1 MKALKKFFIYLGLII
16 AVLVAVVLI
25 IFAVMYFAPGTSI
38 LGYEYVLYNKRDT
51 RTFTTSSYPS
61 ISSVQAVQVVTE
73 STNIYIMPNKVDGEL
88 KIVHIQGLS
97 GYAKSINS
105 KLEVKTKVEN
115 KSFEESLTS
124 YRTFVIEIEE
134 PNGWIAKSNAAIY
147 VYIPTNLTT
156 NTIYAKSI
164 GGDIEYIS
172 EKTYENENDEEFT
185 KTLKCTNLYMKTSDY
200 GCLEID
206 NEQTISNYYLQTK
219 YGKVQF
225 SNVTNLS
232 ANTVKFETYTGNFNL
247 TNPNG
252 NATLT
257 LTDKLHIISNEKYTG
272 AYIRINVLNA
282 NLLATGNNGTFKI
295 DRISSTGKNKN
306 IALTMNK
313 CNVDFGEVYG
323 HVSIIGEG
331 SDIKNTVTI
340 KNLYEQPQTNVIE
353 SGSGNV
359 YIENLKCSAAIDAT
373 SGNVTIAAATESKS
387 SVYVYTTTGSINVN
401 YVKTDELP
409 QDDHPDVKVTA
420 ITKTGDINL
429 KNVSGL
435 LQVEVLNDSASSKL
449 NISFKAIAY
458 AKDSNEDLVENVI
471 NARNRT
477 VNIVLKGSSDALQSR
492 IVSTSKVNDAK
503 GGVLQ
508 SVSREYESAEDK
520 NKDYILNL
528 YEGYQYGYRVY
539 YKKNDANYNA
549 GNFSNWGIILINTT
563 ASSSVDTD

>member
-88 KIVHIQGLS
+88 KIVHNQGLS

-156 NTIYAKSI
+156 NTIYAKST

-200 GCLEID
+200 GHLEID

-247 TNPNG
+247 TNPN
-252 NATLT
+252 
-257 LTDKLHIISNEKYTG
+257 
-272 AYIRINVLNA
+272 RNA
-282 NLLATGNNGTFKI
+282 NTYNSIKPE
-295 DRISSTGKNKN
+295 N
-306 IALTMNK
+306 I
-313 CNVDFGEVYG
+313 F
-323 HVSIIGEG
+323 
-331 SDIKNTVTI
+331 
-340 KNLYEQPQTNVIE
+340 
-353 SGSGNV
+353 
-359 YIENLKCSAAIDAT
+359 
-373 SGNVTIAAATESKS
+373 
-387 SVYVYTTTGSINVN
+387 
-401 YVKTDELP
+401 
-409 QDDHPDVKVTA
+409 
-420 ITKTGDINL
+420 
-429 KNVSGL
+429 
-435 LQVEVLNDSASSKL
+435 
-449 NISFKAIAY
+449 
-458 AKDSNEDLVENVI
+458 
-471 NARNRT
+471 
-477 VNIVLKGSSDALQSR
+477 
-492 IVSTSKVNDAK
+492 
-503 GGVLQ
+503 
-508 SVSREYESAEDK
+508 
-520 NKDYILNL
+520 
-528 YEGYQYGYRVY
+528 
-539 YKKNDANYNA
+539 
-549 GNFSNWGIILINTT
+549 
-563 ASSSVDTD
+563 

>member
-88 KIVHIQGLS
+88 KIVHNQGLS

-134 PNGWIAKSNAAIY
+134 PNGWIAKSNASIY
-147 VYIPTNLTT
+147 VYVPTNLIT
-156 NTIYAKSI
+156 NTVYAKSS

-172 EKTYENENDEEFT
+172 EKVYENENEEEFT
-185 KTLKCTNLYMKTSDY
+185 KTLKCTNLYMKTGEY
-200 GCLEID
+200 GNLEID
-206 NEQTISNYYLQTK
+206 NEQPISNYYLQTK
-219 YGKVQF
+219 YGKVKF
-225 SNVTNLS
+225 SNVTSLS

-323 HVSIIGEG
+323 YVSIIGEG
-331 SDIKNTVTI
+331 SDVKNNVTI

-353 SGSGNV
+353 SGAGNV
-359 YIENLKCSAAIDAT
+359 YIENLKCSAAIDST
-373 SGNVTIAAATESKS
+373 SGDVTIAAATESKS
-387 SVYVYTTTGSINVN
+387 SVYVYTTSGSINVN
-401 YVKTDELP
+401 YVKTDGLP

-420 ITKTGDINL
+420 ITKTGSIDL
-429 KNVSGL
+429 KNVSGH
-435 LQVEVLNDSASSKL
+435 LQVEVLNNSASSKL

-458 AKDSNEDLVENVI
+458 AKDSNEELAENII
-471 NARNRT
+471 NAKDRK
-477 VNIVLKGSSDALQSR
+477 VNIVLKGSSDTLQSR
-492 IVSTSKVNDAK
+492 IVSTSTVNDVK

-508 SVSREYESAEDK
+508 NVSKEYESAEDK
-520 NKDYILNL
+520 NKDYILNV
-528 YEGYQYGYRVY
+528 YEGYKYGYRIY